1 MEPQNQTENQQ
12 PTGMNGAEMPPN
24 QAPSMPPS
32 GPAPKRSKK
41 RLITI
46 LVVLVVLLLGA
57 GAYALF
63 MNSDSDDEPVSTA
76 QTENNTSTEPENTE
90 EEPAGCDEGMTE
102 FAGDNIGLHFC
113 YPVSWGNASL
123 KDGPEKTADHLVAG
137 DGRQI
142 EFSGNPDVVAGLRST
157 DWKHN
162 DMGHDG
168 IGQSGYVTFA
178 QAKQAKEYIKA
189 NQVYVDTDSQFSY
202 VYACFEICSGTPFV
216 ELQYTIKFDNPKFE
230 SITFYQRGPEF
241 GDEYKNKEH
250 GYFDPDLIGA
260 ADVTSILPKTDSR
273 FVVLE
278 QVAGTVRN

>member
-1 MEPQNQTENQQ
+1 
-12 PTGMNGAEMPPN
+12 MPP
-24 QAPSMPPS
+24 
-32 GPAPKRSKK
+32 
-41 RLITI
+41 
-46 LVVLVVLLLGA
+46 
-57 GAYALF
+57 
-63 MNSDSDDEPVSTA
+63 E
-76 QTENNTSTEPENTE
+76 STEPSQEPQLNVPEQGEQPPAPVTPPPTPAGGKKKLYTVLAIVIALLLALGAYFMFMKKDDNTQANQQAQQSETEAE
-90 EEPAGCDEGMTE
+90 EEEVAEESAECAEGTTE

-113 YPVSWGNASL
+113 YPVAWGNSSL

-142 EFSGNPDVVAGLRST
+142 EFSGNPDVVVGLRST

-189 NQVYVDTDSQFSY
+189 NQVYVDTDDQFSY

-250 GYFDPDLIGA
+250 GYYDPDMIGA
-260 ADVTSILPKTDSR
+260 ADVTSMLPKTDSR
-273 FVVLE
+273 FVILE